1 MSEAASQI
9 LPHIPHCPR
18 GNMQLEENAD
28 RVEHPQVQEGSVP
41 WPNVVMLIPLGLWE
55 GWGGG
60 WKKLQ
65 MPLFDQLAAN
75 TEKMGEMNE

>member
-1 MSEAASQI
+1 MAKAASQI
-9 LPHIPHCPR
+9 LPHIPQCPR

-41 WPNVVMLIPLGLWE
+41 WPNVVMLFPLGLWE

-60 WKKLQ
+60 
-65 MPLFDQLAAN
+65 
-75 TEKMGEMNE
+75 